1 MAVMTVGGSC
11 LCGKVRFELTLPFK
25 RSVHCH
31 CSRGRKATGTAHA
44 TNAAVNAGAFRWCEG
59 EEFVSRHDLPAARS
73 FATSFCRQCGSPLP
87 HLTRSGR
94 EVIVPAGSLDGDL
107 ASEPERHVHW
117 ASCAN
122 WFAFGEALPK
132 DE

>member
-1 MAVMTVGGSC
+1 MNVGGSC
-11 LCGKVRFELTLPFK
+11 LCGKVRFELTLPFN
-25 RSVHCH
+25 RFVHCH
-31 CSRGRKATGTAHA
+31 CSRCRKVTGTAHA
-44 TNAAVNAGAFRWCEG
+44 TNAVLNASALRWCEG
-59 EEFVSRHDLPAARS
+59 VEFVSRYDLPAARS

-107 ASEPERHVHW
+107 ASGSERHVHW
-117 ASCAN
+117 ASRAN
-122 WFAFGEALPK
+122 WFAFGETLPK